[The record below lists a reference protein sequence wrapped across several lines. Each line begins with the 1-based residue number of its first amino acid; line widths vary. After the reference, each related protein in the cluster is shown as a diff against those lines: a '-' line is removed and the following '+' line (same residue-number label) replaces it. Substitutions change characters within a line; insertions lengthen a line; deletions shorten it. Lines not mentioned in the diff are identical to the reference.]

1 MQTSKRMPCK
11 CKTEEQHF
19 QLRVGW
25 KDVNEFFP
33 GLQAAATAVNTLPAT
48 IHRTRHAKL
57 VRVWRPWQ
65 STNTPS
71 RISRKT
77 PCGAWSSTRP
87 SVSWWHTRSTP
98 GTPIHLINNGWKG
111 NAFLRKA
118 ILALQICVW
127 NYFCVF
133 LVIFRANSEH
143 RVQFF
148 CFCFLNA
155 RWLSDENVNPVKD

>member
-98 GTPIHLINNGWKG
+98 GTPIHLIMDKRETHSWEKLFWHYRFVCGITFVS
-111 NAFLRKA
+111 FLSFSEQT
-118 ILALQICVW
+118 LNTALS
-127 NYFCVF
+127 FFVF
-133 LVIFRANSEH
+133 VF
-143 RVQFF
+143 
-148 CFCFLNA
+148 
-155 RWLSDENVNPVKD
+155 